1 MSIHTSLCTTSA
13 GVALRRSS
21 SSTKE
26 ATEVSGEGVRKSG
39 QCFSRHIAASSA
51 ERSVPG
57 RTRRARAA
65 QGACTVSGPWWS
77 STAKLATV
85 SHSGLGAMRTLVRSS
100 VERGIV
106 IIGRATFQL
115 QRSQQVITLSWTA
128 TGIPTPFDKTRI
140 DSVSGLTPLR
150 FWEEE
155 GEQTMV
161 EHDEA
166 GSAGPWHRHAAPGAG
181 SHPRR
186 RAGATLLPGGHDRA

>member
-21 SSTKE
+21 SSSKE
-26 ATEVSGEGVRKSG
+26 AAEASGGGVRKSG
-39 QCFSRHIAASSA
+39 QRPATHIAASSA

-85 SHSGLGAMRTLVRSS
+85 SHNGLGAMRTLVRSS

-115 QRSQQVITLSWTA
+115 QRSQQVITLSWTV

-140 DSVSGLTPLR
+140 DSAWRISPLR
-150 FWEEE
+150 YCEEK
-155 GEQTMV
+155 
-161 EHDEA
+161 
-166 GSAGPWHRHAAPGAG
+166 GADDG
-181 SHPRR
+181 
-186 RAGATLLPGGHDRA
+186 